1 MIMATRTGHIPP
13 VGEKAFYG
21 PCPALAALVSLLNEQ
36 RNSRESLQ

>member
-13 VGEKAFYG
+13 VAKKPFM
-21 PCPALAALVSLLNEQ
+21 ALPSSGRVGFFINEQ